1 MPSRI
6 EVELTSARPDGTW
19 TWRVAGAREPKGI
32 VESAVLPEGAKVGDV
47 FRVEATIALD
57 GIEIHSVVPERA
69 HRREPDRLEILGG
82 GDFQAVTTSL
92 VGRRDRDSRGPG
104 DRRERRDRRDRK
116 DGDRRSGG
124 EGRPRREGAG
134 SDGRRPR
141 GDGAEG
147 GQRSERERRPPRER
161 PTYAPVPEVPQRPKP
176 KRLKPGRAHRQA
188 LMASLPEERQA
199 VAEQLFRAGLPG
211 VRQALKDQN
220 AALAAEGKP
229 QITTSGI
236 ESLAQ
241 DLLPAVRVAEWLDRA
256 DAALAVVDELDLRDL
271 RSVVTAAAD
280 PVVAR
285 DDSTREL
292 ADRLRAALERRQ
304 NEEHD
309 QWLVDITVA
318 LDVGR
323 VVRALR
329 LSSRPPKAGVPFPS
343 ELATRLAEATTGALT
358 PDAASD
364 RWAAVVEALAFSP
377 VHAIVTP
384 PAPPQV
390 VSDDLK
396 AMVKGV
402 ASAVPQIAVLVG
414 VEVPPPGS
422 RPPRAPR
429 LPRRPAKPKAK
440 AQAPAKGSG
449 ERGPRRERPEEAA
462 VEKKPSAPVADE
474 AAVVDETPSPA
485 EPDAATATEEI
496 AARDEP
502 PTTDGAPAADEAAA
516 VDAPA
521 AAEEPTPEPAPGV
534 EEPGEPAAPTAAE
547 ESTPEPAPVAEEPG
561 AAEAPAAA
569 DERAPEP
576 APGADEPHA
585 VEEPAPAEERTP
597 AEEPARSEEPAPVAE
612 EPSAPEAGDAD

>member
-19 TWRVAGAREPKGI
+19 TWRAAGAREPKGI
-32 VESAVLPEGAKVGDV
+32 VESALLPEGAKVGDV
-47 FRVEATIALD
+47 FRVEATVALD
-57 GIEIHSVVPERA
+57 GIEIHSVVPARA
-69 HRREPDRLEILGG
+69 HRKEPDRLEILGG

-104 DRRERRDRRDRK
+104 DRRDRRDRRDRK

-134 SDGRRPR
+134 SDGRPPR
-141 GDGAEG
+141 GDRAEG
-147 GQRSERERRPPRER
+147 GERTGRERRPPRQR

-229 QITTSGI
+229 QINTSGI

-241 DLLPAVRVAEWLDRA
+241 DLLPSVRVAEWLDRA

-292 ADRLRAALERRQ
+292 ADQLRAALDRRQ

-309 QWLVDITVA
+309 QWLADITVA

-329 LSSRPPKAGVPFPS
+329 LSSRPPKAGVPFPP

-377 VHAIVTP
+377 VHAVVTP

-396 AMVKGV
+396 SMVKGV

-440 AQAPAKGSG
+440 AQAPANDGG
-449 ERGPRRERPEEAA
+449 DRGPRRERPDKAPVAEG
-462 VEKKPSAPVADE
+462 PSAPAAGESPVADE
-474 AAVVDETPSPA
+474 ASVPA
-485 EPDAATATEEI
+485 EPELPAVTESTP
-496 AARDEP
+496 A
-502 PTTDGAPAADEAAA
+502 AADE
-516 VDAPA
+516 APA
-521 AAEEPTPEPAPGV
+521 AAEPAAIDAPLAT
-534 EEPGEPAAPTAAE
+534 EEPPASEEPPATEETASADEPVPAE
-547 ESTPEPAPVAEEPG
+547 EPPATEATEEPPVTEQPASAEQAAPVAEKPPSPTAG
-561 AAEAPAAA
+561 TEA
-569 DERAPEP
+569 
-576 APGADEPHA
+576 
-585 VEEPAPAEERTP
+585 
-597 AEEPARSEEPAPVAE
+597 
-612 EPSAPEAGDAD
+612 

>member
-1 MPSRI
+1 
-6 EVELTSARPDGTW
+6 
-19 TWRVAGAREPKGI
+19 
-32 VESAVLPEGAKVGDV
+32 
-47 FRVEATIALD
+47 
-57 GIEIHSVVPERA
+57 
-69 HRREPDRLEILGG
+69 
-82 GDFQAVTTSL
+82 
-92 VGRRDRDSRGPG
+92 
-104 DRRERRDRRDRK
+104 
-116 DGDRRSGG
+116 
-124 EGRPRREGAG
+124 
-134 SDGRRPR
+134 
-141 GDGAEG
+141 
-147 GQRSERERRPPRER
+147 
-161 PTYAPVPEVPQRPKP
+161 
-176 KRLKPGRAHRQA
+176 
-188 LMASLPEERQA
+188 MASLPEERQA

-229 QITTSGI
+229 QINTSGI

-241 DLLPAVRVAEWLDRA
+241 DLLPSVRVAEWLDRA

-292 ADRLRAALERRQ
+292 ADQLRAALDRRQ

-309 QWLVDITVA
+309 QWLADITVA

-329 LSSRPPKAGVPFPS
+329 LSSRPPKAGVPFPP

-377 VHAIVTP
+377 VHAVVTP

-396 AMVKGV
+396 SMVKGV

-440 AQAPAKGSG
+440 AQAPAKDGG
-449 ERGPRRERPEEAA
+449 DRGPRRERSD
-462 VEKKPSAPVADE
+462 KAPVA
-474 AAVVDETPSPA
+474 
-485 EPDAATATEEI
+485 EE
-496 AARDEP
+496 RP
-502 PTTDGAPAADEAAA
+502 APAADESPVADETSVPAEPEVPA
-516 VDAPA
+516 VAEATPAAPA
-521 AAEEPTPEPAPGV
+521 AAEPAAIDAPLATEEPPATEVPAPA
-534 EEPGEPAAPTAAE
+534 EEPVPPEEPRATEATEEPPVTEQPASAE
-547 ESTPEPAPVAEEPG
+547 EAAPVAEEP
-561 AAEAPAAA
+561 P
-569 DERAPEP
+569 
-576 APGADEPHA
+576 
-585 VEEPAPAEERTP
+585 
-597 AEEPARSEEPAPVAE
+597 
-612 EPSAPEAGDAD
+612 APEAGTEA

>member
-6 EVELTSARPDGTW
+6 DVELTSARPDGTW
-19 TWRVAGAREPKGI
+19 TWRAAGAREPKGI

-57 GIEIHSVVPERA
+57 GIEIHSVVPTRA
-69 HRREPDRLEILGG
+69 HRKEPDRLELLGAGG

-92 VGRRDRDSRGPG
+92 VGRRDRGSRGPG

-116 DGDRRSGG
+116 DGDPRSGG
-124 EGRPRREGAG
+124 DGRPRREGAG
-134 SDGRRPR
+134 TDGGRPR
-141 GDGAEG
+141 RDRPEG
-147 GQRSERERRPPRER
+147 GERTERERRPPRQR

-176 KRLKPGRAHRQA
+176 KRLKAGRAHRQE
-188 LMASLPEERQA
+188 LLASLPEERQA

-211 VRQALKDQN
+211 VRQALKEQN

-229 QITTSGI
+229 QINTSGI

-241 DLLPAVRVAEWLDRA
+241 DLLPSVRVAEWLDRA

-285 DDSTREL
+285 DDSTRDL
-292 ADRLRAALERRQ
+292 ADQLRAALERRQ
-304 NEEHD
+304 NVEHD
-309 QWLVDITVA
+309 QWLEDITVA

-329 LSSRPPKAGVPFPS
+329 LSSRPPKAGVPFPP
-343 ELATRLAEATTGALT
+343 ELATRLAEATTAALT

-377 VHAIVTP
+377 VHAVVTP

-429 LPRRPAKPKAK
+429 LPRRPAKPKPKAQDPAK
-440 AQAPAKGSG
+440 AGGDRA
-449 ERGPRRERPEEAA
+449 PRRERRQDTPAPPEAQAQDPTPVPVVEESPVVDESPAPDEAPA
-462 VEKKPSAPVADE
+462 VVEESPAPEQAPVTEERADDSAEDAAPSAPDE
-474 AAVVDETPSPA
+474 AP
-485 EPDAATATEEI
+485 
-496 AARDEP
+496 
-502 PTTDGAPAADEAAA
+502 
-516 VDAPA
+516 
-521 AAEEPTPEPAPGV
+521 
-534 EEPGEPAAPTAAE
+534 
-547 ESTPEPAPVAEEPG
+547 
-561 AAEAPAAA
+561 
-569 DERAPEP
+569 
-576 APGADEPHA
+576 
-585 VEEPAPAEERTP
+585 
-597 AEEPARSEEPAPVAE
+597 
-612 EPSAPEAGDAD
+612 APEAGTAG